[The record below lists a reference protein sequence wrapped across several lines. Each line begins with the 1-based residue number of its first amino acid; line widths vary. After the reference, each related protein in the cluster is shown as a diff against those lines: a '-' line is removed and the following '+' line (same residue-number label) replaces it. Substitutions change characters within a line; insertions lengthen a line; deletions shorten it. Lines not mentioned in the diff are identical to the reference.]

1 MAWGT
6 PLPFIHNTTFLSY
19 PWRGSREGLID
30 GRKEGRNDFFLLDWR
45 ENFLI
50 RLVCFFLLERGND
63 SPVFFFLLFLVLWI
77 DDPPAFFGFGSNGI
91 G

>member
-1 MAWGT
+1 M
-6 PLPFIHNTTFLSY
+6 
-19 PWRGSREGLID
+19 E
-30 GRKEGRNDFFLLDWR
+30 GRKEEMTFFLLDWR

-50 RLVCFFLLERGND
+50 RLVCFFVLERGND
-63 SPVFFFLLFLVLWI
+63 SPVFCLLLFLVLSI